1 VGVRLRFHHCFII
14 VVQFVEGADR
24 LELDV
29 VVDVIDCVHGGGDD
43 NEDGENLNLAS
54 KWFICLMISGRH
66 SSVSGVHDKFD
77 HGPPA

>member
-1 VGVRLRFHHCFII
+1 MGIRLRFHHCFVI

-43 NEDGENLNLAS
+43 NEDGIMLQ
-54 KWFICLMISGRH
+54 
-66 SSVSGVHDKFD
+66 V
-77 HGPPA
+77 